1 MEELDTNLLHNY
13 FNGLLPAE
21 QARAVEERAATE
33 PEFGE
38 EFALR
43 KAMERYPKQEAEREL
58 LLASLKALGSE
69 YFKEKVAES
78 PQFTVARNN
87 VRRWIALAASV
98 TLIAAAIW
106 FFRQEPKPVYE
117 QFASHAPLS
126 LTVMGNTQ
134 QAKTDAEM
142 AFGQKDY
149 AKALAAL
156 DQVLSDEPNNIKAS
170 FYRGICLLELGR
182 VPESR
187 QVFEPLASGNS
198 ALRED
203 ADWYIALSYLK
214 EKNNAACKAKLQQI
228 EPGAAHYKDAQK
240 ILEGL

>member
-1 MEELDTNLLHNY
+1 MEELDINLLHNY
-13 FNGLLPAE
+13 FNGLLSAE

-43 KAMERYPKQEAEREL
+43 QAMERFPKKEAEREL
-58 LLASLKALGSE
+58 LLASLKTLGSE

-87 VRRWIALAASV
+87 VRRWFALAASV

-134 QAKTDAEM
+134 QAKTDAET
-142 AFGQKDY
+142 AFGQKEY

-156 DQVLSDEPNNIKAS
+156 DQVLATEPDNIKAAL
-170 FYRGICLLELGR
+170 YRGICLLELGR
-182 VPESR
+182 VAEAR
-187 QVFEPLASGNS
+187 LVFEPQASGNS
-198 ALRED
+198 ALREE
-203 ADWYIALSYLK
+203 ADWYIALSFLK
-214 EKNNAACKAKLQQI
+214 EENTAACKAKLQEI
-228 EPGAAHYKDAQK
+228 EPGAAHYKEAQK